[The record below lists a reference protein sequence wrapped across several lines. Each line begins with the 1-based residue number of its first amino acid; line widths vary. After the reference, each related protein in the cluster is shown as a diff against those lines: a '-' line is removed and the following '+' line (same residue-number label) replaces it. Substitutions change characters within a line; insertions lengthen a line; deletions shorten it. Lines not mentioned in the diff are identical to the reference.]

1 MKILSQKKQDGRVR
15 LPPGSASWERAPL
28 ASSPRERLQKI
39 LSQMVMIFEVCA
51 MKNISSSVMVLL
63 ELLNE
68 CVFWWPTDA
77 LLVYC
82 VVYCLTFVQML
93 NLGHALGKEVS
104 SIAFKELI
112 EVMALIGDSLQFIFF
127 LLLNNLVFLFS
138 LPFWSF
144 QNKFF

>member
-1 MKILSQKKQDGRVR
+1 
-15 LPPGSASWERAPL
+15 
-28 ASSPRERLQKI
+28 
-39 LSQMVMIFEVCA
+39 
-51 MKNISSSVMVLL
+51 
-63 ELLNE
+63 
-68 CVFWWPTDA
+68 
-77 LLVYC
+77 
-82 VVYCLTFVQML
+82 ML